1 MMRRLW
7 RDHPVSVDVRDT
19 VERSLQRPPAKE
31 EKANRGGQENS
42 GALGGPENF
51 ELGHRANSG
60 R

>member
-1 MMRRLW
+1 
-7 RDHPVSVDVRDT
+7 VSVDVRDT

-42 GALGGPENF
+42 GAFGGPENF
-51 ELGHRANSG
+51 ELGHRSNSG